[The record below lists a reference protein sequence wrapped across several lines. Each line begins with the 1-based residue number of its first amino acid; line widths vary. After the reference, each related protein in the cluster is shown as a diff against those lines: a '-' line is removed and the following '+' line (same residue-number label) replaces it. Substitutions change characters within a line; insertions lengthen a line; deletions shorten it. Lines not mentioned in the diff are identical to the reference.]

1 MKKNILKITTIATLV
16 VSSFFTDVKAV
27 GFDEAAAKSLA
38 ESYIT
43 PFTSF
48 LLWAVP
54 LVCVVGCIG
63 KYITW
68 MGKDDDEKEQKP
80 IAKSIK
86 KYIFWAVVVES
97 IAAIMKVFGL

>member
-1 MKKNILKITTIATLV
+1 MKKNILKITTILTLL
-16 VSSFFTDVKAV
+16 VSNFTNVNAV

-54 LVCVVGCIG
+54 LVCVAGCIG

-80 IAKSIK
+80 IEKSIK
-86 KYIFWAVVVES
+86 KYVFWAVVVES

>member
-1 MKKNILKITTIATLV
+1 MKKSILKITTILTLV
-16 VSSFFTDVKAV
+16 VSSFTNVHAV
-27 GFDEAAAKSLA
+27 GFDENAAKALA

-54 LVCVVGCIG
+54 LVCVAGCVA

-86 KYIFWAVVVES
+86 TYIFWAVIVES
-97 IAAIMKVFGL
+97 VAAIMKVFGL